1 MPGADLTWLQL
12 ESAPGIRIFGASAAQ
27 KSLKKLAARNTAAYA
42 LFFDE
47 IVSANALLSD
57 AFIVVNP
64 LLSDAFIVVNAL
76 FSDDAIPL
84 MLWKAVMSNLSHLPD
99 RTTWLGFD
107 HTLLPF

>member
-1 MPGADLTWLQL
+1 MHYFL
-12 ESAPGIRIFGASAAQ
+12 EEMF
-27 KSLKKLAARNTAAYA
+27 
-42 LFFDE
+42 
-47 IVSANALLSD
+47 SANALLSD

>member
-1 MPGADLTWLQL
+1 MAATGVGSRNSDFRSQRGTKNWRLATLPPMHYFL
-12 ESAPGIRIFGASAAQ
+12 EEMF
-27 KSLKKLAARNTAAYA
+27 
-42 LFFDE
+42 
-47 IVSANALLSD
+47 SANALLSD

>member
-27 KSLKKLAARNTAAYA
+27 KLAARNTAAYA
-42 LFFDE
+42 LFFDD